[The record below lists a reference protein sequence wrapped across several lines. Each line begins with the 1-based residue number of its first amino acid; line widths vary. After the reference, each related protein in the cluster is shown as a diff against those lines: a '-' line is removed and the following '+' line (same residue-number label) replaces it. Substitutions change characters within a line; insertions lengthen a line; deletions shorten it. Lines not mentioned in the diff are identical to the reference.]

1 MEFDALQN
9 YLDGERERRKTDR
22 EREIEK
28 ELATIANKHRRAL
41 VDECA
46 PLYEELAQIEARK
59 PPMPVVIDGKVF
71 EYTGPILR
79 RT

>member
-28 ELATIANKHRRAL
+28 ELAAIANKHRREM

-46 PLYEELAQIEARK
+46 PLYAELADIEARK
-59 PPMPVVIDGKVF
+59 PPMPVVIDGKIF
-71 EYTGPILR
+71 EYTGQRLNR
-79 RT
+79 S